1 VVQTDKERQ
10 MTNLVIVYAM
20 IVVLLTAIIFQQQ
33 QLLLTVASPREGTD
47 NQTGESRIVIPD
59 SSVNG
64 NITEPQPEP
73 EQAPV
78 PEEPPADDVVH
89 CAALGCPGNP
99 PNPHGPPTEEPER
112 DE

>member
-1 VVQTDKERQ
+1 VVQTDRERQ
-10 MTNLVIVYAM
+10 MTNLVIVYAI
-20 IVVLLTAIIFQQQ
+20 IVVLLTSIIFQQ
-33 QLLLTVASPREGTD
+33 QLLLTVASPE
-47 NQTGESRIVIPD
+47 

-64 NITEPQPEP
+64 NIAEPQPEP